1 MFGTVYTRSMS
12 RRLLPAALAA
22 FVLAACSSSTS
33 HSAGAS
39 TSTSGVSTTASSA
52 PAGTGTTAA
61 TGTGGAATTSPGAT
75 AAPTTKPAATGAQ
88 ITMSVTDPG
97 VCPATDV
104 SYQPA
109 PLTVRVT
116 WKVTN
121 ADSVIIA
128 IDSPGAYESD
138 LPLTGSMD
146 LNWTCPASPHTY
158 YIEAVK
164 NGQVVAQK
172 TKTLSPP
179 T

>member
-1 MFGTVYTRSMS
+1 MS

-22 FVLAACSSSTS
+22 LALAVPAACTSSTS

-39 TSTSGVSTTASSA
+39 TSTSGVSTTSSSA
-52 PAGTGTTAA
+52 
-61 TGTGGAATTSPGAT
+61 PGAT
-75 AAPTTKPAATGAQ
+75 AAATTTPGASAPPTTKPGATAPPTTKPAATGPQ

-104 SYQPA
+104 SYQGA

-146 LNWTCPASPHTY
+146 LNWSCPASSHTY

-172 TKTLSPP
+172 TKTVSPP
-179 T
+179 G